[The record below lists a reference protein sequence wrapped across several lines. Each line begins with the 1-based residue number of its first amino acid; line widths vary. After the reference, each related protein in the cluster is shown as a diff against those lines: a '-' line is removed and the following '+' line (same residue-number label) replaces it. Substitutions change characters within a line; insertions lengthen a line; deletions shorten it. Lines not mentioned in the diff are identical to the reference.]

1 MSAESTWCETS
12 ETMRAEVPE
21 PPGFVIA
28 RAAVERVELVSPTFA
43 RITFAGAALDAFG
56 TPGRVLDQRIKL
68 IFPGASG
75 RVPDISET
83 DDWYR
88 GWLDLPEEERGSMRT
103 YSIRELR
110 VEPDGTRVVVDFVLH
125 LEPGATGPAS
135 SWAAG
140 AAAGDELLLV
150 GPRRGGPDWG
160 GIEFDDGVGGPVLLA
175 GDETAAPAIAR
186 ILEDVAPD
194 TVGTAWIE
202 VPHAEDRLPIAAPA
216 GVEVRWLV
224 RGDEAH
230 GSALIPALLAHV
242 GLDGPAG
249 AAVAASAGA
258 DADTEAPVWE
268 TPTYSNLEEAGYRP
282 THAPTS
288 QACIIGSC
296 AECVRSFDARILRAR
311 ECRYWIAGESG
322 VVTTLR
328 RHLVRECGVDRA
340 RVAFMG
346 YWRRGVAMRG

>member
-28 RAAVERVELVSPTFA
+28 RAAVESVELVSPTFA
-43 RITFAGAALDAFG
+43 RITFAGLELDAFG

-75 RVPDISET
+75 RVPNLSET

-88 GWLDLPEEERGSMRT
+88 GWLELPEEERGSMRT

-110 VEPDGTRVVVDFVLH
+110 VDDAGTRAVVDFVLH
-125 LEPGATGPAS
+125 LQPGATGPAS
-135 SWAAG
+135 SWAA
-140 AAAGDELLLV
+140 AAKPGDELLLV

-160 GIEFDDGVGGPVLLA
+160 GIEFDDAVDGPVLLA

-202 VPHAEDRLPIAAPA
+202 VPSVEDRLPITAPE

-224 RGDEAH
+224 RGDDAH
-230 GSALIPALLAHV
+230 GTALIPALLAHV

-249 AAVAASAGA
+249 AGAGA

-282 THAPTS
+282 THSPTS

-328 RHLVRECGVDRA
+328 RHLVRECGVDRS